1 MHYFQRNG
9 ARLQCTHT
17 HCTMYEQKGKAI
29 EISSNG
35 QDRPN
40 YELPMKVII
49 SPFICLTRSSTR
61 VQIIMIAVA
70 RENIELLYLYRRK
83 FAHFVV
89 FCPLSL
95 VHLFKQFERTARR
108 RWEKRNVYMY
118 TWDEV
123 NCAPNTTERTT
134 TKNKRIVTFGIVNYK
149 LQHRFGAGISRWFVF
164 Q

>member
-49 SPFICLTRSSTR
+49 SPFICLTRSGTR

-70 RENIELLYLYRRK
+70 REHIKLLYLYRRK
-83 FAHFVV
+83 FAHFVFLPV
-89 FCPLSL
+89 ESCAFVRAVWAHS
-95 VHLFKQFERTARR
+95 QTAMGK
-108 RWEKRNVYMY
+108 EKCLYVYMRRSQLRSQHNRANNNKKQ
-118 TWDEV
+118 TNRSIW
-123 NCAPNTTERTT
+123 NC
-134 TKNKRIVTFGIVNYK
+134 K
-149 LQHRFGAGISRWFVF
+149 L
-164 Q
+164 